1 MIDKGSKS
9 NDLIAAAGVLELARV
24 ETRTA
29 AEEVVNLA
37 SFDVI
42 GEAGD
47 EEGVDAVAA
56 VVRLGEEVG
65 VEWLLVSHRQRRL
78 WRSAA
83 CQSPSTNREEML
95 VGIC

>member
-1 MIDKGSKS
+1 M
-9 NDLIAAAGVLELARV
+9 
-24 ETRTA
+24 
-29 AEEVVNLA
+29 NLA

-56 VVRLGEEVG
+56 VVRLVEEVG
-65 VEWLLVSHRQRRL
+65 VERLLVSHRQRRL

-83 CQSPSTNREEML
+83 CQSPSTKRQEIL
-95 VGIC
+95 VGICQCQDIIFHQHKITPILIFVTVFQ